1 MGHHTES
8 STNDVCLIKD
18 NTLSSF
24 QAVVIRSNGYKF
36 DPKDIDLDDIDA
48 LTDVDESE
56 AWREAMAIFGTNG
69 EKIVK
74 PAMKRGNNSLLTEK
88 TYTVT
93 KEAMEEMGYKGEQIS
108 IPGGEYSDSKL
119 YNCPFGRDNA
129 DSGKCRLTASFSE
142 SVDSIA
148 IIYAVT
154 KKSKQDPNAAT
165 FFSEL
170 LVKCNCR
177 CKLKESVG
185 AVQYQPVPGSE
196 GECSMTPV
204 SRPSLMCD
212 NLGDK
217 ICSHEV
223 SETWASNAESKL
235 PNGNYKCAL
244 KASKI
249 TKFTSDFQ
257 PNAAFLQPVGK

>member
-8 STNDVCLIKD
+8 SVNDACLIRD

-36 DPKDIDLDDIDA
+36 DPKEIDLDDIDS
-48 LTDVDESE
+48 LTRVAKGDE
-56 AWREAMAIFGTNG
+56 WREAMAIFGTDGAN
-69 EKIVK
+69 IVR
-74 PAMKRGNNSLLTEK
+74 PDVKRGDNTLLAEK
-88 TYTVT
+88 SYRVT
-93 KEAMEEMGYKGEQIS
+93 KEAMEEMGYKGEETF
-108 IPGGEYSDSKL
+108 IPGGEYAAEKL
-119 YNCPFGRDNA
+119 YNCPFGQYNKN
-129 DSGKCRLTASFSE
+129 SGKCRLTASFSE

-154 KKSKQDPNAAT
+154 KKSRHDPNAAT

-177 CKLKESVG
+177 CKLKENSN
-185 AVQYQPVPGSE
+185 AVEYQPVPGAE
-196 GECSMTPV
+196 GECTMTPV
-204 SRPSLMCD
+204 NRPSLVCD

-217 ICSHEV
+217 MCYHDV
-223 SETWASNAESKL
+223 SETWASSAESKL

-244 KASKI
+244 SASKI
-249 TKFTSDFQ
+249 TKFTSDYTPQ
-257 PNAAFLQPVGK
+257 ASFLHRVGR